1 MMKLLFFLF
10 LNKKMR
16 LIYLLIVSLL
26 IINCSENKTR
36 REIIKIDTAWL
47 DSIKR
52 KSDTSWIK
60 PYRNKEFATAEY
72 YVDRKD
78 SIVTQLMKDSSC
90 TIRQINI
97 AKYDNIRLFFGEYY
111 ANGQLQASLSLDSM
125 GKYNGPCKY
134 YYENGQIKSEGTYSH
149 GFLSGEWK
157 NFNPKGRL
165 TSIDKYD
172 KSGQLQSPVSAQ

>member
-1 MMKLLFFLF
+1 MK
-10 LNKKMR
+10 NMR
-16 LIYLLIVSLL
+16 LIYLLIVSF
-26 IINCSENKTR
+26 IIIRCSENKTG
-36 REIIKIDTAWL
+36 REVIKIDIVWL
-47 DSIKR
+47 DSIKM

-78 SIVTQLMKDSSC
+78 SIVTQLMKDSAG

-97 AKYDNIRLFFGEYY
+97 AKYDNIRLFFGEYF
-111 ANGQLQASLSLDSM
+111 ANGQLKASLPLDNM
-125 GKYNGPCKY
+125 GKYNGHCKY

-149 GFLSGEWK
+149 GFLSGKWK
-157 NFNPKGRL
+157 NFDTKGKL

-172 KSGQLQSPVSAQ
+172 ESGQLQSPVSAQ